1 MKRTIIA
8 ILIVLLVCSSVFA
21 DSEPAVRYEDK
32 INFAFAPSLSRYDAM
47 GQSGIANTTRLD
59 SFFSN
64 PSVIGLKNG
73 FAISITNI
81 SASFY
86 NLQKM
91 VSDPEAMEDFNA
103 LIKGDT
109 DAAVPFATKYLEN
122 LGTGRNMIAKFDLG
136 FGIEAGV
143 IGLGTN
149 VQVRL
154 HALNEGTSVAS
165 QSIIP
170 EVNIAETL
178 ALGIKIINTDAFSLS
193 AGVSVHGVYKVY
205 FKGIGG
211 NKILEMIG
219 GSSDADKV
227 LLWDT
232 PVMAGLAAPVD
243 AGVTFGFFD
252 DQLTLAATA
261 NNLNGTYHM
270 KSYSGAGY
278 LVNSLSKDA
287 IPVPSDVPPAKDSVS
302 FDVAT
307 PWTLN
312 FGVAFAPEISV
323 IQPTLTAD
331 LIDMLSI
338 INSIREKNFR
348 ASDLLLHLNLGAEL
362 GLLNIVKARVGI
374 NRGYLSI
381 GAGVWLPF
389 AQVDVSY
396 GWQEF
401 GTEIGDKPV
410 DSVTVKFSL
419 GYDK

>member
-8 ILIVLLVCSSVFA
+8 ILLVLLVCSSVFA

-32 INFAFAPSLSRYDAM
+32 INFAFAPSLARYDAM
-47 GQSGIANTTRLD
+47 GQSGIANTSRLD
-59 SFFSN
+59 SFFAN

-73 FAISITNI
+73 FAISITDI

-91 VSDPEAMEDFNA
+91 VSDPEAMEEFNA

-122 LGTGRNMIAKFDLG
+122 LGTGRNMIAKFDFSL
-136 FGIEAGV
+136 GIEAGV
-143 IGLGTN
+143 IGFGTN

-170 EVNIAETL
+170 EVNIAETI
-178 ALGIKIINTDAFSLS
+178 AFGIKIINTDAFSFS

-211 NKILEMIG
+211 SKILDMIG

-232 PVMAGLAAPVD
+232 PVMAGLAAPID

-312 FGVAFAPEISV
+312 FGVAFAPKISV
-323 IQPTLTAD
+323 IQPSFTAD

-338 INSIREKNFR
+338 INSIRDKNFR

-362 GLLNIVKARVGI
+362 GLFNFVKARVGV

-389 AQVDVSY
+389 AKVDVSY

-410 DSVTVKFSL
+410 DSLTVKFSL